1 MAGDHI
7 YVVRIGFSHHG
18 VDIGDGFAIHWNSP
32 DGSKRSSRV
41 RRTTIEEFA
50 DGGIVCVRPYGM
62 RDSADDAVA
71 RAESMLGRAGYDLVF
86 DNCEH
91 FASWCV
97 TGVLS
102 GEQVETAASGVGV
115 TCVGVGAPILGMRL
129 ITTLGDG
136 AAGSAPNLTSG
147 LARAGGSMY
156 GGLRL
161 DRRRHRCA
169 RRLRDVL
176 PPP

>member
-7 YVVRIGFSHHG
+7 YVVRIGISHHG

-41 RRTTIEEFA
+41 RRMTIEEFA

-91 FASWCV
+91 FATWCV
-97 TGVLS
+97 TGVHS
-102 GEQVETAASGVGV
+102 SEQVETAASGVGV